1 MTRNKYEGIGEY
13 EMEQI
18 IEYLIEKDTEK
29 NATTPRVR
37 ITIKRTSDKDAF
49 MRFFKNLI
57 KKNIQTNVYS
67 SFNS

>member
-37 ITIKRTSDKDAF
+37 FT
-49 MRFFKNLI
+49 
-57 KKNIQTNVYS
+57 KKGPVTKTHS
-67 SFNS
+67 CSFSKI